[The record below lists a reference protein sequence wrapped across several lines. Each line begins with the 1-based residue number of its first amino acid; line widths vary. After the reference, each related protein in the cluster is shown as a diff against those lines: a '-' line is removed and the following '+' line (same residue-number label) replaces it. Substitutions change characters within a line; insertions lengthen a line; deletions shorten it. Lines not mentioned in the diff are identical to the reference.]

1 MDMKMDPKAIRTEFN
16 RLAKK
21 GGEAVIRVEAVWHA
35 SGLEDRFGP
44 WQDGMMAVCVFS
56 GAAQEN
62 TRVIGISGVTEEDG
76 KLTAHVYKGMLGGPP
91 SRPGHLSYPQ
101 DVKWVPQ
108 SEKPV
113 EFEYNGAVKPNRIKK
128 PTAGK

>member
-1 MDMKMDPKAIRTEFN
+1 MKMNPTMIRDRFN
-16 RLAKK
+16 ELARK
-21 GGEAVIRVEAVWHA
+21 GGDAVVRVEAEWNA
-35 SGLEDRFGP
+35 SGLEQRFGP
-44 WQDGMMAVCVFS
+44 WQDGKMAVCVFN

-62 TRVIGISGVTEEDG
+62 TQVIGISGVTEDDA
-76 KLTAHVYKGMLGGPP
+76 KLTVHVYKGMLGGPP
-91 SRPGHLSYPQ
+91 TRPGHLSYPQ

-113 EFEYNGAVKPNRIKK
+113 EFEYNGIVKPNRTKK